1 MGVDRW
7 DRRAGGLRVTC
18 SSCPPLFASGS
29 FSRRHPVCSPRLAE
43 RVADAGSRL
52 LPAGPVAC
60 VSCHS
65 RACAPPSA
73 DSIMLSSALPPA
85 ALTMPQLSAVLT
97 PKAEVPACVSSVT

>member
-1 MGVDRW
+1 MGMDRW

-18 SSCPPLFASGS
+18 SSCPPRLPQAAS
-29 FSRRHPVCSPRLAE
+29 
-43 RVADAGSRL
+43 AGVILSA
-52 LPAGPVAC
+52 LPAWLSVWQM
-60 VSCHS
+60 
-65 RACAPPSA
+65 RAVGCYPQGLRMRAPPSV